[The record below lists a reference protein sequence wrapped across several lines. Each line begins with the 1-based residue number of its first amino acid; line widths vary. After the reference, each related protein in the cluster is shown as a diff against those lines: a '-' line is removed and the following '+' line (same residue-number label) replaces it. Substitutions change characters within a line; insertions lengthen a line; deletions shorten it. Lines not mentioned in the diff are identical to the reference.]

1 MAIRVTQDMITA
13 ARRAEYDYYQKGRVG
28 GSDRFIPTPD
38 PVIRVMLEA
47 AMKLVTE
54 PEPRAG
60 EPPRKQS
67 AIVTAV
73 RPKPKR

>member
-1 MAIRVTQDMITA
+1 MAIRVTQDMITS
-13 ARRAEYDYYQKGRVG
+13 ARRAEYDYYQKGRIG

-47 AMKLVTE
+47 AMKLVSE
-54 PEPRAG
+54 PAPRAG
-60 EPPRKQS
+60 EPPMKLP
-67 AIVTAV
+67 AIVTAA